1 MPSTPLAIG
10 RSRGRASDGAET
22 RRDPHQ
28 GGTHGNEQ
36 IEQENGRA
44 RQNRERP
51 DRKRNDGCDGAAR
64 RAAPSA
70 DSGPAQRPT
79 KQALI
84 LGLLQ
89 RPEGATLPDLMAA
102 TGWLP
107 HTTRAALTRL
117 RQAGHLLEKTTGET
131 GTVYRI
137 ATRPA
142 ARSRKAA

>member
-1 MPSTPLAIG
+1 MAKSQSSRKTAA
-10 RSRGRASDGAET
+10 RGRTARGPTTSAMT
-22 RRDPHQ
+22 DPTAQ
-28 GGTHGNEQ
+28 PP
-36 IEQENGRA
+36 RA
-44 RQNRERP
+44 T
-51 DRKRNDGCDGAAR
+51 AAD
-64 RAAPSA
+64 P
-70 DSGPAQRPT
+70 GPTPRPT

-89 RPEGATLPDLMAA
+89 RPEGATLSALMAA

-107 HTTRAALTRL
+107 HTTRAALTRM